1 MTVERYIDTKNWGL
15 GYPNNESPTCY
26 LFSHDE
32 IFMTLAQPSR
42 DTLYSVMNNTNDTP
56 YVRLLCMARYAQHMP
71 EVEKP
76 LALSSRACS
85 ELHRVFNHYDGM
97 FITALNSRVHE
108 ALATLVKHYP
118 DIAHAHPALIRS
130 LDSVGALPAVL
141 PPAKLTLTPANP
153 DAPVLNLLAQ
163 MFDASARLGSTVVIN
178 ADHAAILNRLIRDSQ
193 EGTK

>member
-1 MTVERYIDTKNWGL
+1 MTVERYLNTIDWGL
-15 GYPNNESPTCY
+15 GYPHNGPACY

-32 IFMTLAQPSR
+32 IFMTIVQPSR
-42 DTLYSVMNNTNDTP
+42 DALYSVTNNTHDTP
-56 YVRLLCMARYAQHMP
+56 YVRLLGMARYAEHMP
-71 EVEKP
+71 DIEKP
-76 LALSSRACS
+76 LAFSSRACS
-85 ELHRVFNHYDGM
+85 ELHRVFSHYDAM
-97 FITALNSRVHE
+97 PINTLNSRVHE

-118 DIAHAHPALIRS
+118 DVADAHPALILS

-141 PPAKLTLTPANP
+141 PPAKPTNP

-178 ADHAAILNRLIRDSQ
+178 AGHAAILNRLIRDSQ